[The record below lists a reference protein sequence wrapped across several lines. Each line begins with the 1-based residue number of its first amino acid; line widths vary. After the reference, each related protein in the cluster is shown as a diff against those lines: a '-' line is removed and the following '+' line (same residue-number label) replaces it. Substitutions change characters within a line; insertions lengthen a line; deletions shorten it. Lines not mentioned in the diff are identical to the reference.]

1 MISILTTNTLY
12 RAEKGR
18 FSTLSILSDLA
29 VCRLRER
36 PVLFH
41 GLQMFFLSAERPVMH
56 ISMAQFFLFS
66 NNGLGYPSKRFLI
79 FGQGT

>member
-36 PVLFH
+36 PV
-41 GLQMFFLSAERPVMH
+41 MH